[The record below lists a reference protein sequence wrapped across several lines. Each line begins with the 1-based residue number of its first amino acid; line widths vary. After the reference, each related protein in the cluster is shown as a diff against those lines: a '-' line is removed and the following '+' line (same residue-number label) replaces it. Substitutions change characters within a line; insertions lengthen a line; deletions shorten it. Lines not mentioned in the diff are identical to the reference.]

1 MRYEYCTNS
10 SLTFVCTSESVSK
23 PVDTSQ
29 VLIASYNN
37 TIKQKLFII
46 KQLKCYGNQS
56 NVMHLKSLCPHRVRG
71 N

>member
-10 SLTFVCTSESVSK
+10 SLTFVCTSERVSK
-23 PVDTSQ
+23 PVDISQ

-37 TIKQKLFII
+37 TIKQKIFII

-56 NVMHLKSLCPHRVRG
+56 
-71 N
+71 